1 MYLTINVKF
10 LIFKKRAIMENTI
23 KSKINTFGKVAKIL
37 TMIAIVCM
45 LVAEGFLLVGGVIT
59 AVVPKDSITVDADS
73 NTKIN
78 IDTKYFGMDGKQFYF
93 NIGNSKMYLGQFEDG
108 EVDVKSENG
117 GLTLTGNAP
126 NKHYDLNTAL
136 LWIICEMTAL
146 AAIITALYF
155 FRSLMKQFMV
165 CDTPFNDGIV
175 KKMRAFAIALIPC
188 TVVWQAFNAAKNYI
202 LGNQADFNL
211 IFTSV
216 FVLIIFVL
224 TMIFKYGTE
233 LQKEHDD
240 TV

>member
-1 MYLTINVKF
+1 
-10 LIFKKRAIMENTI
+10 MENKT

-37 TMIAIVCM
+37 TMIAIVFM
-45 LVAEGFLLVGGVIT
+45 LVVEGFLLIGGVIT
-59 AVVPKDSITVDADS
+59 AIVPNDSITVDAGS

-126 NKHYDLNTAL
+126 DKHYDLNTAL
-136 LWIICEMTAL
+136 LWIICEMAAL

-165 CDTPFNDGIV
+165 CDTPFNDGLV
-175 KKMRAFAIALIPC
+175 KKMRTFAIALIPC
-188 TVVWQAFNAAKNYI
+188 MVVYHAAGTAKSYV
-202 LGNQADFNL
+202 LGSDGNL
-211 IFTSV
+211 LSPVLSVV
-216 FVLIIFVL
+216 FVLVIYVL
-224 TMIFKYGTE
+224 TMIFKYGTD